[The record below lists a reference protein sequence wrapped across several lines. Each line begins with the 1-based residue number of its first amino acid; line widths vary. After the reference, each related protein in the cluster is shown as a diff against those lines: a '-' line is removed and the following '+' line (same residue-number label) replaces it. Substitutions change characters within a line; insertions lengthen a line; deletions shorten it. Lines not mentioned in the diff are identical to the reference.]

1 MPDEIEQEQ
10 LQAVRDLLDNE
21 PEVRRAPR
29 FSEEDK
35 QQLALAAK
43 AAGLK
48 VIGWTDCYLGGGYHS
63 EQHMEPGLV
72 VRMPGG
78 YSDLWNPRDFDGDAL
93 RLAASL
99 GLQYEIDREP
109 GSGTL
114 TRPSRPIRVRVWAGG
129 WHKVDVGTDID
140 PDLIT
145 AIRSAIVRAAAE
157 IGANMQS

>member
-1 MPDEIEQEQ
+1 MPDEIEQ
-10 LQAVRDLLDNE
+10 LQAVRDALGDG
-21 PEVRRAPR
+21 PAVRRAPR

-43 AAGLK
+43 AAGLA
-48 VIGWTDCYLGGGYHS
+48 VVRWTDAYMDCGYHS
-63 EQHMEPGLV
+63 ERYVQPGFV
-72 VRMPGG
+72 VLADGLEE
-78 YSDLWNPRDFDGDAL
+78 LWNPRDFGGDTL

-129 WHKVDVGTDID
+129 WHKVDVGTDMD

-145 AIRSAIVRAAAE
+145 AIKSAIVRAAAE
-157 IGANMQS
+157 IGANIQS